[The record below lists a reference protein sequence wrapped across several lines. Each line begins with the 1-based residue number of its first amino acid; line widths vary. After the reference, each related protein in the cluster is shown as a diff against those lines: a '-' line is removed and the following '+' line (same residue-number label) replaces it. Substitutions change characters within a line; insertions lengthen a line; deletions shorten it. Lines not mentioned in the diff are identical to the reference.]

1 MGKSKL
7 KISDVKFDINL
18 KFYFFLKYLVKSQL
32 TNGQVSKTFEIC
44 GNEDATWEN
53 KVENIFKQI
62 EMIKGE
68 PKKNSYFAVIEMIE
82 SKEDLDLFVFSL
94 RLYAIKDLLLEDAK
108 FKKTIIGERL
118 AKLHPLSL
126 EYDKIS
132 VFDPYSVRVNGALL
146 ALLFFEKLEKGK
158 SDFMSSDVELF
169 LSDLS
174 KDAIRLKKKGIEPNQ
189 IFMLMFNES
198 VKSIT
203 SDSGS
208 NYEDRITTVL
218 TKIGINPEDISKKH
232 DEEDAS
238 TEYDFFFYLQG
249 KSYGISAKRTLRERY
264 KQFIKTAH
272 TGRIDIMIEITIGLD
287 LNKTKAE
294 TIRSHGV
301 YIFVSDEVYT
311 QREDLKL
318 LDGIFPVSQLTM
330 ETLLLLT

>member
-1 MGKSKL
+1 MKVS
-7 KISDVKFDINL
+7 IN
-18 KFYFFLKYLVKSQL
+18 Q
-32 TNGQVSKTFEIC
+32 
-44 GNEDATWEN
+44 
-53 KVENIFKQI
+53 
-62 EMIKGE
+62 
-68 PKKNSYFAVIEMIE
+68 
-82 SKEDLDLFVFSL
+82 
-94 RLYAIKDLLLEDAK
+94 
-108 FKKTIIGERL
+108 
-118 AKLHPLSL
+118 
-126 EYDKIS
+126 
-132 VFDPYSVRVNGALL
+132 
-146 ALLFFEKLEKGK
+146 
-158 SDFMSSDVELF
+158 
-169 LSDLS
+169 
-174 KDAIRLKKKGIEPNQ
+174 
-189 IFMLMFNES
+189 
-198 VKSIT
+198 SIT